1 MELSFNACGLPLTA
15 SAQLKH
21 GEVVIKQLRLH
32 GQDVTVLLDTMWE
45 EAITDAAQAAYAE
58 WEVSASEER
67 RFFKQEE
74 RMCTSF

>member
-1 MELSFNACGLPLTA
+1 MELSFEACGLELTA
-15 SAQLKH
+15 TARLRC
-21 GEVVIKQLRLH
+21 GEVVITQLRLH
-32 GQDVTVLLDTMWE
+32 GSDVTVLLETMWE